1 MLTYADVKLPKGRLA
16 DRLRAEQ
23 YRHFRGET
31 WLEELLAANGEA
43 LQLASASAS

>member
-1 MLTYADVKLPKGRLA
+1 MLTYDDVELPAGRLA

-31 WLEELLAANGEA
+31 WLEDYLRDKGNPVPLP
-43 LQLASASAS
+43 